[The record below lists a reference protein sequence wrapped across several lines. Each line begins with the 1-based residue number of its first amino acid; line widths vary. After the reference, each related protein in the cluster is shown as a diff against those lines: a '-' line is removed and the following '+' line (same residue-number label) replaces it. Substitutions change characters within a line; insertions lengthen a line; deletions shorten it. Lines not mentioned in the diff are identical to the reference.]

1 MHRRDF
7 LKKAALLAVAI
18 GGKWLRPGETEA
30 SAEKIEIAVVEGKN
44 PAGQVKEAIRLLGGI
59 QRFVRRGDRVVLLPN
74 PQGTG
79 RGVTTNPDM
88 VAETVRLC
96 LAAGASS
103 VNVSSCH
110 DKGRWL
116 GTGIIEKVEASGGR
130 MKYPDSDRDWAT
142 ISIPTARVRKEV
154 KVIREA
160 LEADLLINMP
170 IFKQHNYT
178 RITGCLKNLMGTNY
192 DNASFHQGDLYL
204 HQAIVDLASVSSPAL
219 CLVDATTILTERGPF
234 GPGKVIHPGKVLAG
248 KDMVA
253 LDALGCGLLGVKPQE
268 VLHIKLAHKSG
279 LGKMDLE
286 GRVTR
291 RIAAIS
297 PQESSDIIPGRN
309 L

>member
-1 MHRRDF
+1 MMERRDF
-7 LKKAALLAVAI
+7 LKKVALLAGVMGGGALLPASGKAADQEI
-18 GGKWLRPGETEA
+18 G
-30 SAEKIEIAVVEGKN
+30 IAVVEGTN
-44 PAGQVKEAIRLLGGI
+44 PAGQVREAIRLLGGI

-110 DKGRWL
+110 GQEDWR

-142 ISIPTARVRKEV
+142 IQIPKARVRKEV
-154 KVIREA
+154 EVIRDA
-160 LEADLLINMP
+160 READVLINMP

-178 RITGCLKNLMGTNY
+178 RTTGCLKNLMGMNH
-192 DNASFHQGDLYL
+192 DNWGFHKGDLYL
-204 HQAIVDLASVSSPAL
+204 HQAIVDLASIFSPAL
-219 CLVDATTILTERGPF
+219 CLVDATTILTQGGPF
-234 GPGKVIHPGKVLAG
+234 GPGRVIHPNKVYAG
-248 KDMVA
+248 KNMVA
-253 LDALGCGLLGVKPQE
+253 LDAFCCDLLNVNPRE
-268 VLHIKLAHKSG
+268 VLHIQLAHESG
-279 LGKMDLE
+279 LGQMNLAP
-286 GRVTR
+286 G
-291 RIAAIS
+291 AIKHH
-297 PQESSDIIPGRN
+297 R